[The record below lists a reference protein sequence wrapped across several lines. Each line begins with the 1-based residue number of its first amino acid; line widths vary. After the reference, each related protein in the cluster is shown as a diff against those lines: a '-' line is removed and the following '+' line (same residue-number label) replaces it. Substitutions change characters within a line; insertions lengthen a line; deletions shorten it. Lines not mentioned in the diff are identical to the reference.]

1 VGLVVDSVEGWAREV
16 SNISGPRPSA
26 KHMRRAPTVAEAL
39 KACARCTIRVRRGVE
54 IECPECDRWVKLT
67 GAGTLPKHQP
77 LMPESMLDADQN
89 CFATGHRPK
98 RVWGRT
104 KVLTFGG
111 QAVSQNYDQYG
122 NLEFGDH
129 PYSLDACQLAKTA
142 NAKPQAK
149 TKASPEAKIK

>member
-1 VGLVVDSVEGWAREV
+1 
-16 SNISGPRPSA
+16 
-26 KHMRRAPTVAEAL
+26 
-39 KACARCTIRVRRGVE
+39 
-54 IECPECDRWVKLT
+54 
-67 GAGTLPKHQP
+67 
-77 LMPESMLDADQN
+77 MPESMLDADQN

-142 NAKPQAK
+142 NARPSGKNKGFTGGQNKVKLLIDPHGDDAVLF
-149 TKASPEAKIK
+149 ASFTVMRERPLVLVVFD